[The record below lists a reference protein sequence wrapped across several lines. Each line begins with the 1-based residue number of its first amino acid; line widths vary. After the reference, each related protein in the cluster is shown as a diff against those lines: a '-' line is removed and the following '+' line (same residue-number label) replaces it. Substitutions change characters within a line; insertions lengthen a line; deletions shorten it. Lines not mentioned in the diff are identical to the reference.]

1 MKKVTIML
9 LAIVF
14 PIFMIAQS
22 DSLEKLFKKFEKYEG
37 FELEV
42 SDTDIDLDFDGDSG
56 FMKFL
61 DEADSFYVMNFEYG
75 EGNMN
80 DLDSFKTKLNKIIDK
95 EDYTTIL
102 DLSGEE
108 EFRLLVQKEKGNQ
121 INTILMI
128 TTDEDDA
135 SFIYITN

>member
-1 MKKVTIML
+1 M
-9 LAIVF
+9 AF

-22 DSLEKLFKKFEKYEG
+22 DSLEKLFKKFEKHEG

-61 DEADSFYVMNFEYG
+61 DEADSFYVLNFEYG

-80 DLDSFKTKLNKIIDK
+80 DLDAFKTKLNKIIDK
-95 EDYTTIL
+95 DDYTTIL

-108 EFRLLVQKEKGNQ
+108 EFRLLVQKEKGDQ

-128 TTDEDDA
+128 TSDEDDA
-135 SFIYITN
+135 SFICITN

>member
-1 MKKVTIML
+1 MKKATIML

-14 PIFMIAQS
+14 PIFMLAQS
-22 DSLEKLFKKFEKYEG
+22 SSIEKLFKKFEKHEG

-42 SDTDIDLDFDGDSG
+42 SDTNLDLDFDGDSG

-75 EGNMN
+75 HGNMN
-80 DLDSFKTKLNKIIDK
+80 DLDSFKAKLNKIIDK
-95 EDYTTIL
+95 DDYTTIL

-108 EFRLLVQKEKGNQ
+108 EFRLLVQKEKGDQ

-128 TTDEDDA
+128 TSDEDDA
-135 SFIYITN
+135 SFICITN